1 MDKLDLHI
9 QFPMEYCNYNCS
21 YCFQGK
27 HVIPNNTEQ
36 KTTTTRFKIIFSFL
50 NKLIE
55 KSKYKQITLTLLGG
69 EITLFDLNEILNQ
82 LTTNKMIII
91 KIMTNLSKPIDYYEK
106 LLGNNKNLTFLF
118 NISLH
123 REFLSYKN
131 YKNKMLKLKQLK
143 KIFDNLKKIK
153 TNIVVSNKTPIL
165 FLLKLKFFSI
175 LNGFS
180 LRFITQENE
189 NKMEKLDFF
198 HSPFYEVKKIKKT
211 KINKITKKMYK
222 KEQVY
227 NLKNSYCIPEFT
239 ITKDG
244 EIRPECNTQW
254 NYKKSIFNI
263 KSLEELT
270 EKKLLCTSNR
280 CNCLN
285 FRYNSLN
292 D

>member
-27 HVIPNNTEQ
+27 HVIPNNIEQ

-55 KSKYKQITLTLLGG
+55 KSKYKQVTLTLLGG
-69 EITLFDLNEILNQ
+69 EITLFNLNEILNQ

-106 LLGNNKNLTFLF
+106 LLDNNKNLTFLF

-143 KIFDNLKKIK
+143 KTFDNLKK
-153 TNIVVSNKTPIL
+153 NK
-165 FLLKLKFFSI
+165 
-175 LNGFS
+175 
-180 LRFITQENE
+180 
-189 NKMEKLDFF
+189 NK
-198 HSPFYEVKKIKKT
+198 Y
-211 KINKITKKMYK
+211 
-222 KEQVY
+222 
-227 NLKNSYCIPEFT
+227 SYF
-239 ITKDG
+239 K
-244 EIRPECNTQW
+244 
-254 NYKKSIFNI
+254 
-263 KSLEELT
+263 
-270 EKKLLCTSNR
+270 
-280 CNCLN
+280 
-285 FRYNSLN
+285 
-292 D
+292 